1 MFQDCN
7 SELIFLNLIF
17 FIKKSGRKFDFLKN
31 IAIIESVEFE
41 EVLIEMS
48 LIAKNWWL
56 FSRDTSY
63 RQSSTV
69 PK

>member
-17 FIKKSGRKFDFLKN
+17 FIKKSGRKFAFLKN

-48 LIAKNWWL
+48 LIAKN
-56 FSRDTSY
+56 
-63 RQSSTV
+63 
-69 PK
+69 